1 MDSPETDDET
11 IMDRHIE
18 RIQQQINILQ
28 QQQIQQR
35 HLLQQRE
42 DLLQYRLNNA
52 VGQGSDNYGINQL
65 TSVRQQQT
73 DERVQEEQL
82 QIARRE
88 IQRIIRSHPRD
99 ITYYSD

>member
-52 VGQGSDNYGINQL
+52 VGQGSDNYVELNNQL
-65 TSVRQQQT
+65 TSVRQQT
-73 DERVQEEQL
+73 DEEFRKNNFK
-82 QIARRE
+82 
-88 IQRIIRSHPRD
+88 
-99 ITYYSD
+99 

>member
-35 HLLQQRE
+35 HLLQQR
-42 DLLQYRLNNA
+42 RP
-52 VGQGSDNYGINQL
+52 STIPPK
-65 TSVRQQQT
+65 
-73 DERVQEEQL
+73 
-82 QIARRE
+82 
-88 IQRIIRSHPRD
+88 QRSRSRF
-99 ITYYSD
+99 

>member
-35 HLLQQRE
+35 HFNNNE
-42 DLLQYRLNNA
+42 DNTA
-52 VGQGSDNYGINQL
+52 
-65 TSVRQQQT
+65 
-73 DERVQEEQL
+73 
-82 QIARRE
+82 
-88 IQRIIRSHPRD
+88 
-99 ITYYSD
+99 